1 MGFYKLGLTKKA
13 RKLKNNVK
21 IAQNILEEIVDKQL
35 AKIKTGELTSKNIL
49 TTLYENKMLNETN
62 EKDN

>member
-1 MGFYKLGLTKKA
+1 MGFYKLGLTKKV